1 MKNPRSWMLA
11 AAVAAALLFG
21 AGALAQDGLL
31 AGLVQPLVVN
41 IEQQV
46 PVDVTL
52 RLPLEDGTVVT
63 ATAPITVGIALQVK
77 IDGAGVVAV
86 TAGEAEPVAVAA
98 EAAPAQTEGRAEAA
112 GGELVDLS
120 GIPYTVQTDLPV
132 TITQVRSQ
140 ETFGSTRLVG
150 EIVNDG
156 DEALQYITLM
166 VNFYDAGGNLL
177 DMGFGSVTADTLE
190 PGESSGLTALSS
202 VEYDKVA
209 RYTIEI
215 E

>member
-1 MKNPRSWMLA
+1 MKNLRSLMLA
-11 AAVAAALLFG
+11 AAIVIALLLA

-52 RLPLEDGTVVT
+52 SLPLDDGTIVT
-63 ATAPITVGIALQVK
+63 ATAPLTVGIALQVN

-86 TAGEAEPVAVAA
+86 TAGEAEPVELAA
-98 EAAPAQTEGRAEAA
+98 EAAPAPAASQPEAV
-112 GGELVDLS
+112 GGALVDLS
-120 GIPYTVQTDLPV
+120 GIPYSVQTDLPV
-132 TITQVRSQ
+132 AITQVRSQ
-140 ETFGSTRLVG
+140 AMFGTTRLVG
-150 EIVNDG
+150 EIVNNG
-156 DEALQYITLM
+156 DEELRYITLM
-166 VNFYDAGGNLL
+166 VNFYDADGKLL
-177 DMGFGSVTADTLE
+177 DMGFGSVTADTLG
-190 PGESSGLTALSS
+190 PGETSGLNALAS
-202 VEYDKVA
+202 VELDDVA